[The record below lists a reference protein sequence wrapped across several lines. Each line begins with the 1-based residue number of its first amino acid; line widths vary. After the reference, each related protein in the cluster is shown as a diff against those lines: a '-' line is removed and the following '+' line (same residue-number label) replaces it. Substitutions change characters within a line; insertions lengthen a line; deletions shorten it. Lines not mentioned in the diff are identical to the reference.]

1 MLAIPQAVMHGVAQG
16 FIQGISGGSFE
27 QSFLTAAISSVVAG
41 GYGMAVGDSA
51 KKAVG
56 QVLFGTFA
64 GGITAELSGGNFWQ
78 GAATGMVVSLL
89 NHVGHEITEPK
100 TKVMCI

>member
-1 MLAIPQAVMHGVAQG
+1 
-16 FIQGISGGSFE
+16 
-27 QSFLTAAISSVVAG
+27 
-41 GYGMAVGDSA
+41 MAVGNSA
-51 KKAVG
+51 NKAVG

-100 TKVMCI
+100 TKVIGIYGAGGKNASGNPALEKLVRVNILD